1 MSTRIVWD
9 EHEQA
14 VLLQALV
21 DVLNHEIERK
31 QAIAEVSKRLREEA
45 ELRGIV
51 IDEKFRNENGISLQ
65 MNCLEYAYTG
75 GKTGLHVTRG
85 WYFDI
90 VNTYQ
95 NDQNVFVELL
105 KGARIVAEASI
116 NNKSTFQEWLGH
128 TMSEKDSST
137 IIAELGVLEVLLK
150 KNGVITKR
158 ILEIDDSNEASLLID
173 KIKSSKGIKIHSR
186 SRRYLI
192 ISGLSKY
199 KEFLEHKYFE
209 EKVEEKN
216 IPVQPIFIRN

>member
-1 MSTRIVWD
+1 MTICQPGLSGMSMNKLS
-9 EHEQA
+9 
-14 VLLQALV
+14 LLQALV

-105 KGARIVAEASI
+105 KGR
-116 NNKSTFQEWLGH
+116 
-128 TMSEKDSST
+128 
-137 IIAELGVLEVLLK
+137 
-150 KNGVITKR
+150 
-158 ILEIDDSNEASLLID
+158 
-173 KIKSSKGIKIHSR
+173 
-186 SRRYLI
+186 
-192 ISGLSKY
+192 GLWQK
-199 KEFLEHKYFE
+199 L
-209 EKVEEKN
+209 
-216 IPVQPIFIRN
+216 P

>member
-31 QAIAEVSKRLREEA
+31 QAISEVSKRLREEA
-45 ELRGIV
+45 ESRGIV

-105 KGARIVAEASI
+105 KGARIVAEAMELELQRVLSV
-116 NNKSTFQEWLGH
+116 H
-128 TMSEKDSST
+128 
-137 IIAELGVLEVLLK
+137 LGV
-150 KNGVITKR
+150 
-158 ILEIDDSNEASLLID
+158 
-173 KIKSSKGIKIHSR
+173 
-186 SRRYLI
+186 
-192 ISGLSKY
+192 
-199 KEFLEHKYFE
+199 
-209 EKVEEKN
+209 
-216 IPVQPIFIRN
+216 RNPTQDF